1 MHVVSGSQLREE
13 CDKQSGK
20 QTVKLSEDHNHN
32 NNHHHH
38 HHPWTSGKPARQF
51 NVMQDT
57 VNALAADGFISL
69 CAINLTFQF
78 SSIRIT
84 FESTDKKSVVWIY

>member
-20 QTVKLSEDHNHN
+20 QTVKLSEDHYHN
-32 NNHHHH
+32 NHH

-57 VNALAADGFISL
+57 VNALVADGFISL
-69 CAINLTFQF
+69 CVINLTFQF

-84 FESTDKKSVVWIY
+84 FELIDQNQ